1 MSGAEPLPATIRFSP
16 PPLFV
21 LTPAFAALFFLAP
34 FLAQLFGT
42 SASHDIWSHISQLPT
57 IHYPLPTSSPSHP
70 ACRPACS
77 SSPTVLRR
85 SCPVWFS
92 RAHRR
97 RHRVWVAPHTVHS
110 HSHSNCKTS
119 GPASRV
125 VLHLLPFPPFP
136 LSSPPRDV
144 DLSGASVRRCHPAT
158 VKSSSPS
165 FLDLTHSMFTLL
177 STFLLYLYL
186 TSYIIPAIIPNLFF

>member
-57 IHYPLPTSSPSHP
+57 IHYPQPTSSPSHP

-77 SSPTVLRR
+77 SPPPFCASLAQFGFRARTVDDTVFGLHHTRSIPIPIPIAKPPVQRPESSFICFLSLR
-85 SCPVWFS
+85 S
-92 RAHRR
+92 
-97 RHRVWVAPHTVHS
+97 
-110 HSHSNCKTS
+110 
-119 GPASRV
+119 
-125 VLHLLPFPPFP
+125 PFPPLPATSTCLGP
-136 LSSPPRDV
+136 LSAAVTPPQ
-144 DLSGASVRRCHPAT
+144 SSQAHPA
-158 VKSSSPS
+158 S
-165 FLDLTHSMFTLL
+165 LT
-177 STFLLYLYL
+177 
-186 TSYIIPAIIPNLFF
+186 